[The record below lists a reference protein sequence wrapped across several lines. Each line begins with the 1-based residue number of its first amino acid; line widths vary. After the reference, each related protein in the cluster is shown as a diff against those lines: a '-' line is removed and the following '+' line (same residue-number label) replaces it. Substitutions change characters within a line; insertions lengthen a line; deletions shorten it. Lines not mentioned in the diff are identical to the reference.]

1 MKRKR
6 EREQERNRKGL
17 VPLPELEPD
26 GEHSRELRRTPKP
39 ELTAPEKAEA
49 WEQRA
54 ATKKHF
60 YLVSWLGDRA
70 G

>member
-39 ELTAPEKAEA
+39 ELTAPEKA
-49 WEQRA
+49 
-54 ATKKHF
+54 
-60 YLVSWLGDRA
+60 
-70 G
+70 

>member
-17 VPLPELEPD
+17 VPLPELGPD
-26 GEHSRELRRTPKP
+26 DEHSRKPRRTLKP
-39 ELTAPEKAEA
+39 ELTAQEKAEA
-49 WEQRA
+49 WEQRV

-60 YLVSWLGDRA
+60 YLVSWPGDRA